1 MTSPDVLGS
10 GGRAADPAP
19 DTAPALPTGRNIE
32 LVLLAFAAA
41 IVTAALVLV
50 EANQENELTRSLVYV
65 GAAYLG
71 LFTVA
76 HFAVRKLAPYAD
88 PVMLPCVALL
98 NGLGLVMIHRL
109 DLAAAD
115 RAVALGREAP
125 TVLIQRQVAWTA
137 IGLVLFVGVLYFVRN
152 HRTLARYGYTAGFAG
167 LVLLAL
173 PGLLPSSISEVNGAR
188 IWIGLGPFTF
198 QPGEVAKILLAIFF
212 AGYLVQTRDVLALVG
227 RRFVG
232 IALPRARDLGPILIA
247 WLASLG
253 VLVFE
258 KDLGSSL
265 LFFGLFVAMLYVA
278 TERRSW
284 IAIGM
289 VLFCGGAYLA
299 YLMFGHVQQRV
310 LLWLHP
316 FSQKALET
324 SDQLVK
330 GLMGMASGGLFG
342 TGLGRGHPELTYFP
356 ESDFIIPSFG
366 EEIGLVGV
374 FALLVLYALI
384 IERGLRTAL
393 GVRDG
398 FGKLL
403 AVGLSFSMALQCF
416 VVVGGVTR
424 VIPLTGLTM
433 PFLSYGGSSLLANW
447 SLVAI
452 LLRISDQARRPLP
465 DVSPS
470 DVSPQASA
478 HTEVVRIR

>member
-1 MTSPDVLGS
+1 MTTITSFRPRTRRNVELLLLLLAVGIVLVAYLNVGLAMNGAFPPDMLSYGAGLLGIA
-10 GGRAADPAP
+10 GAFH
-19 DTAPALPTGRNIE
+19 
-32 LVLLAFAAA
+32 LVLRWRA
-41 IVTAALVLV
+41 
-50 EANQENELTRSLVYV
+50 S
-65 GAAYLG
+65 
-71 LFTVA
+71 
-76 HFAVRKLAPYAD
+76 YAD
-88 PVMLPCVALL
+88 PLLLPIATLL

-109 DLAAAD
+109 DLAYNRTGMDALALKQLVWSALSVVIAA
-115 RAVALGREAP
+115 AVIITLRDHRRLRRYTFTAMAGGLALLLLPLVPGLGRS
-125 TVLIQRQVAWTA
+125 VL
-137 IGLVLFVGVLYFVRN
+137 G
-152 HRTLARYGYTAGFAG
+152 
-167 LVLLAL
+167 
-173 PGLLPSSISEVNGAR
+173 SR

-265 LFFGLFVAMLYVA
+265 LFFGLLVAMLYVA

-316 FSQKALET
+316 FSERALET

-447 SLVAI
+447 SLIAL

-465 DVSPS
+465 DVSPT
-470 DVSPQASA
+470 DISPQAAA